1 MSSKTYRIVI
11 GMLLSL
17 SHTSFAG
24 GFYVSELG
32 TPGSLGT
39 AGVANVTNNFG
50 PDSAWTNPAGMTGLE
65 QDTGV
70 AGVQLIV
77 PKVEFDSS
85 VAEDVGTGMPISGG
99 DGGNAGLVSV
109 IPSHFLVKSISDDV
123 KLGFS
128 VAGTMGGGLDYGKN
142 FVGRYG
148 AYRAVLAGLAL
159 SPSIGYRVNEEL
171 SVGAGMSAV

>member
-1 MSSKTYRIVI
+1 MFVRLHRSAAMIVI
-11 GMLLSL
+11 VFAQTAG
-17 SHTSFAG
+17 AG

-50 PDSAWTNPAGMTGLE
+50 VDSAWTNPAGMTGVKE
-65 QDTGV
+65 DAGV

-85 VAEDVGTGMPISGG
+85 VATGGGG
-99 DGGNAGLVSV
+99 DGGNSGVFSV
-109 IPSHFLVKSISDDV
+109 VPSHFLVKTINEDIKV
-123 KLGFS
+123 GFS
-128 VAGTMGGGLDYGKN
+128 VAGTMGGGLDYGNN

-148 AYRAVLAGLAL
+148 AYRAVLAAWRCRHPL
-159 SPSIGYRVNEEL
+159 PTR
-171 SVGAGMSAV
+171 